1 MTEDRARTRQR
12 FAMAYDREL
21 MAINKKVLDPLFPHL
36 TLGHIRPI
44 LATVARLRGRYLR
57 EAFRLTSGSEDGL
70 PTPEEVQKLKVL
82 REAYEEALAVANALD
97 HAIER
102 GYITVEDL

>member
-1 MTEDRARTRQR
+1 MTEDNARARQR

-44 LATVARLRGRYLR
+44 LATVARVRGRYLR
-57 EAFRLTSGSEDGL
+57 EAFRLTQGSEDGL
-70 PTPEEVQKLKVL
+70 PTPDEVKKLREL
-82 REAYEEALAVANALD
+82 REAYEEAMAVAEALD

-102 GYITVEDL
+102 GYITVTDL